1 MNRYSLQLGLCV
13 AALTL
18 CAGAV
23 FAAAGQDPALARA
36 RAFVEQSDRYLHH
49 SKLRRGM
56 KGYGLSVFAGTKIAK
71 FDVEIIS
78 VVKNFSPR
86 RDVVLAMLAGQG
98 LAGTRVI
105 QGMSGSPVYMKD
117 PADGKFKMIG
127 AVAYGWGLSKKPLC
141 GIQPITQMLAIS
153 GALKQFDPKH
163 KPASGKKAQA
173 RQARSNSQARLDTAD
188 FLRVVLVPSKG
199 SFNELFKAGRRAVGS
214 SPATGQLE
222 PLGIPLLMSG
232 CSGQLIKE
240 LSDSGDGLFGD
251 SRLQPMQGG
260 GLGQTDKAAL
270 SKVKLAPGSSI
281 AVPLVTGDVGW
292 TAFGTV
298 TDVVGDGVLAFG
310 HSFNSDGEVNLP
322 ISTGYVHTIVST
334 LVNSFKLG
342 SAIRQVGKLSRDETV
357 GIAGTVGPKVRM
369 IPMSVSMNQLG
380 DKRKLTYSYKIVDE
394 WSYTSRLAGALVQA
408 SASALR
414 NTPRHHHIAYEVNI
428 DFGELGRYVVHNIET
443 GANQGWMGASS
454 RGLETAVSDLVR
466 PIAALMQ
473 NPFGPGPEIKKVEV
487 KLAVSPGDI
496 SAEII
501 DFRLDE
507 RMYRPGEVV
516 CGKVL
521 LKRFR
526 KDRLTLPVSFKL
538 PENLPDGTYTLTA
551 GDWLYAAERYQQAQ
565 PQIFKPKTV
574 EQLFQALQET
584 VKFRADTLYLH
595 MPIKRGGIALGP
607 NQLPDLPPS
616 KAQVIISANLPD
628 MTTFSKTIVQSKKT
642 NYVIRNNKTATL
654 TVKKQTN
661 QMLLK

>member
-1 MNRYSLQLGLCV
+1 MNRYTWQLGLCI
-13 AALTL
+13 ATLTL
-18 CAGAV
+18 CAGSV
-23 FAAAGQDPALARA
+23 FAAASQDPSLDRA

-153 GALKQFDPKH
+153 GALEQFDPKH
-163 KPASGKKAQA
+163 KPASGKKTQA
-173 RQARSNSQARLDTAD
+173 RQARSNPQARLDTAD
-188 FLRVVLVPSKG
+188 FLRVVLAPAKG
-199 SFNELFKAGRRAVGS
+199 DFAELFKPSQTAEAS
-214 SPATGQLE
+214 AETGQLQ

-232 CSGQLIKE
+232 CSSQLISQ
-240 LSDSGDGLFGD
+240 LSKRGKGLFGD
-251 SRLQPMQGG
+251 GRLQPMQGG
-260 GLGQTDKAAL
+260 GLGQADKAAL
-270 SKVKLAPGSSI
+270 SRVELSPGSSI

-292 TAFGTV
+292 VAFGTV
-298 TDVVGDGVLAFG
+298 TDVVGKGVLAFG
-310 HSFNSDGEVNLP
+310 HSFNSDGAVNLP

-342 SAIRQVGKLSRDETV
+342 SAIRQVGKLGRDETV
-357 GIAGTVGPKVRM
+357 GIAGTVGPDVRM

-380 DKRKLTYSYKIVDE
+380 DKRQLTYSYKMVDE

-414 NTPRHHHIAYEVNI
+414 NTPRHHHVAYEVNI
-428 DFGELGRYVVHNIET
+428 DFGKLGKYVVRNIET
-443 GANQGWMGASS
+443 GMSQGWMGSS
-454 RGLETAVSDLVR
+454 SQGLVAAASDLVR

-487 KLAVSPGDI
+487 KLTVSLGDI
-496 SAEII
+496 AAEII
-501 DFRLDE
+501 DFKLDE

-516 CGKVL
+516 RGKVL

-538 PENLPDGTYTLTA
+538 PDNLPDGTYTLTA
-551 GDWLYAAERYQQAQ
+551 GDWLYAAKLYQQAQ

-574 EQLFQALQET
+574 AQLFQALQET
-584 VKFRADTLYLH
+584 VKFQADTLYLH
-595 MPIKRGGIALGP
+595 LPIKRGGIALGP

-628 MTTFSKTIVQSKKT
+628 TTTFKKTIVQSKKT

-661 QMLLK
+661 EMLLK